1 MIHTNIID
9 VQNLS
14 FAYSKSSKIILDD
27 ISMKVPKGAIYG
39 FLGANGA
46 GKSTTMQL
54 LTGSIFGN
62 SGTIHLFEKPLEPQ
76 LPSVFNK
83 IGCLIDSPSLYYH
96 LSGYDNLHY
105 IATLKKTTT
114 DNITEVLDL
123 VGLSESAHQKVK
135 EYSLGMKQRLAVS
148 MALLGNPELL
158 LLDEPINGLDPQGVI
173 DIRNLLIKLNKERG
187 ITIFISSHLLDEIEK
202 ICTHIGI
209 LNKGK
214 LVFDDTIDV
223 LKQKSGRSQKV
234 MITLKDAKQYVNPLK
249 DSCNNIYLKG
259 STLSIEVDTKEA
271 IDSILLK
278 LIELGA
284 HIVEVKTNEDLEDL
298 FLNLSK

>member
-1 MIHTNIID
+1 MTQTNIID

-14 FAYSKSSKIILDD
+14 FAYSKKSKIILDG

-54 LTGSIFGN
+54 LTGSVFSSN
-62 SGTIHLFEKPLEPQ
+62 GTIYLFDKPLDSQ
-76 LPSVFNK
+76 LPTVFNK
-83 IGCLIDSPSLYYH
+83 IGCLIDAPSLYYH

-105 IATLKKTTT
+105 IATLKNTTT
-114 DNITEVLDL
+114 KNIAEVLDL

-135 EYSLGMKQRLAVS
+135 EYSLGMKQRLAVGI
-148 MALLGNPELL
+148 ALLGNPKLL

-173 DIRNLLIKLNKERG
+173 DIRNLLIKLNRERG

-214 LVFDDTIDV
+214 LVFNDTIDV
-223 LKQKSGRSQKV
+223 LKQKSNRSQK
-234 MITLKDAKQYVNPLK
+234 ITVVLKESKRFFTPLK
-249 DSCNNIYLKG
+249 EVFPTINIHENTISL
-259 STLSIEVDTKEA
+259 A
-271 IDSILLK
+271 IDSKKTTDDFMLK
-278 LIELGA
+278 LIELKA
-284 HIVEVKTNEDLEDL
+284 HIIEIKTNENLENL